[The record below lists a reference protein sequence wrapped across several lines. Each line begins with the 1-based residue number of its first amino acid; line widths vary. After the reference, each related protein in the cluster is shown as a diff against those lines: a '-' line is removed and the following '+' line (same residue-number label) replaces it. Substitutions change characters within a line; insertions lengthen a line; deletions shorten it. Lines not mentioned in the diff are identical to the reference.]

1 MAQLTEEQKVELSA
15 ELQREWSQ
23 VWTVIPLSKDNLA
36 VMLDVF
42 DVGIESAEAAIVG
55 GVSPTARTWLL
66 AHIPLARFVLEKVTQ
81 KRREV
86 L

>member
-1 MAQLTEEQKVELSA
+1 MAQLTEEQKIELSA
-15 ELQREWSQ
+15 ELQSEWSR
-23 VWTVIPLSKDNLA
+23 VWTAIPLSKDNLA

-42 DVGIESAEAAIVG
+42 DAGMESAEAAIVG
-55 GVSPTARTWLL
+55 GVSPAARTWLL
-66 AHIPLARFVLEKVTQ
+66 GHIPLARFVLEKIAQ